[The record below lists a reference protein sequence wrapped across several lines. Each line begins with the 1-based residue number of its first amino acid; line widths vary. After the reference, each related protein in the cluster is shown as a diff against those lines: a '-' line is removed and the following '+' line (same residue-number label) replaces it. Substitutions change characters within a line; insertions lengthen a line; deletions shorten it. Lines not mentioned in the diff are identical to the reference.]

1 MTSRRLVGAT
11 VGLLMILSACTAGG
25 APLAKDPGK
34 VVPVKRFSVPGRLYA
49 TRGRALYRFSGSHIT
64 AIAAGATV
72 MDPAVTLDGARLAY
86 AKIQGQSSTIV
97 VAASDGTG
105 AAAITEAA
113 APEGAL
119 WAFAPAFS
127 PDGRRLA
134 YLTDRGKKPSSPQD
148 LQPNDLGVWQYDV
161 VARRSTQLVI
171 PIGYTGGDGDP
182 SFRPGAIDQ
191 LVYTTYAYEG
201 FPLQTVAR
209 LTWMSTQTGRS
220 IFVSPTLARNF
231 EPSLSPDGKSLA
243 FIRGGPE
250 GDDLYVA
257 PLGAA
262 YTAEP
267 HPYPTD
273 TATLLQ
279 AGMVAQPVWAPD
291 GSALA
296 FLMLANGSF
305 DLYLLPISTEGSI
318 RATGPAIAVTKGS
331 YFDADSRLAWS
342 P

>member
-1 MTSRRLVGAT
+1 M
-11 VGLLMILSACTAGG
+11 
-25 APLAKDPGK
+25 AKDPGK
-34 VVPVKRFSVPGRLYA
+34 VVPVKRFAVPGRLYA
-49 TRGRALYRFSGSHIT
+49 TRGRALYRFSGYNVT
-64 AIAAGATV
+64 RLLAGAQV
-72 MDPAVTLDGARLAY
+72 KDPAVTLDGARLAY
-86 AKIQGQSSTIV
+86 ARIQGQSSTIEV
-97 VAASDGTG
+97 GASDGTG
-105 AAAITEAA
+105 AAAITAA
-113 APEGAL
+113 SAPEGAL

-127 PDGRRLA
+127 LDGRRLA

-148 LQPNDLGVWQYDV
+148 LQPNDFGIWQAELV
-161 VARRSTQLVI
+161 SHRSAQLVI
-171 PIGYTGGDGDP
+171 PTGYTGGDSDP
-182 SFRPGAIDQ
+182 TFRPGASDQ
-191 LVYTTYAYEG
+191 LVYTAYAYDG

-220 IFVSPTLARNF
+220 IFLSPTLARNL

-257 PLGAA
+257 PLSAT

-296 FLMLANGSF
+296 FLMLVNGSF

-318 RATGPAIAVTKGS
+318 RATGPSVAITKGS